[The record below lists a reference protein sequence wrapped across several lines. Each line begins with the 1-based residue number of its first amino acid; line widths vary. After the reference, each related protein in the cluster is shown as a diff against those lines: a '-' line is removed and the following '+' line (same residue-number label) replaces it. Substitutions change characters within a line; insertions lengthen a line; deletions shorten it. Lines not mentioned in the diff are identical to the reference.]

1 VEIHHRRHGKAFKKK
16 HSIMFVSGDLKLF
29 SMPKIIIIIN
39 KERRID
45 TLILKRSVMVV
56 DRINVL

>member
-1 VEIHHRRHGKAFKKK
+1 MERHLKKK

-29 SMPKIIIIIN
+29 SMPKKIIIIN

-45 TLILKRSVMVV
+45 TLILKRE
-56 DRINVL
+56 LTL

>member
-1 VEIHHRRHGKAFKKK
+1 
-16 HSIMFVSGDLKLF
+16 MFVSGDLKLF
-29 SMPKIIIIIN
+29 LMPKKKIN
-39 KERRID
+39 KERRIN